1 MRTVSVFSRMAAETS
16 EETRVEVPPPGV
28 FGEPSE
34 AGAEEKWFAPEK
46 SVAQCALHPHALATV
61 TCARCGSFCCDDC
74 SKEAWCEPCGL
85 LVKKEHLPST
95 ARSVAWKLLLGP
107 VFLIGS
113 AALWL
118 HRGKELPAEWVL
130 WMIPVI
136 CAGIVLRRFS
146 PAAAW
151 TGAITSLLLLGWQAF
166 SMFAEGAELRLI
178 DVGLLA
184 IAPLLALDGAW
195 RLGRLFHS
203 VKVQVGDLRGQLTSK
218 GTSRLP

>member
-1 MRTVSVFSRMAAETS
+1 MRTVSVFSRMAAEI
-16 EETRVEVPPPGV
+16 EE
-28 FGEPSE
+28 S
-34 AGAEEKWFAPEK
+34 WFEG
-46 SVAQCALHPHALATV
+46 SVARCARHPHVLAAV
-61 TCARCGSFCCDDC
+61 TCARCGSFCCEDC
-74 SKEAWCEPCGL
+74 SKEAWCEPCAL
-85 LVKKEHLPST
+85 TVKREHLPSV

-130 WMIPVI
+130 WMIPVV
-136 CAGIVLRRFS
+136 CAGVVLRRFS

-151 TGAITSLLLLGWQAF
+151 IGAGTSLLLLGWQAF
-166 SMFAEGAELRLI
+166 SMFAEGAELRLL

-184 IAPLLALDGAW
+184 IAPLLALDGAV

-203 VKVQVGDLRGQLTSK
+203 VKVQEAMKSALSA
-218 GTSRLP
+218 